1 MSTKSRQMFSMQ
13 CDFTGCPAELES
25 DDGGAWLYDT
35 AEEARKAAYD
45 YDWVTDGD
53 RDYCDRHRDEVDNPV
68 TEPSELLEAVDELTL
83 PRNVKIPTDDGHAW
97 ATEDALLVQLQE
109 AVSSS
114 IRSGSG
120 AGGAAWTRNVLD
132 SDALYQASII
142 TATIGDWCHMA
153 GIKPTRDP
161 VKDLRAWYAARL
173 TATNPDEF
181 YIGQL
186 RRWAGQIRAMTS
198 PPKTLEITAPCPVCG
213 EGQYTNDLGEVVRNP
228 LQMTYR
234 ADANMWHTAKVLCRA
249 CEVVWVGGEA
259 MAELRDEL
267 DEKETA

>member
-1 MSTKSRQMFSMQ
+1 MT
-13 CDFTGCPAELES
+13 
-25 DDGGAWLYDT
+25 
-35 AEEARKAAYD
+35 
-45 YDWVTDGD
+45 
-53 RDYCDRHRDEVDNPV
+53 
-68 TEPSELLEAVDELTL
+68 ELLEAVDELTL
-83 PRNVKIPTDDGHAW
+83 PRNVKIPTDDGHTW

-132 SDALYQASII
+132 SDALYQAGII
-142 TATIGDWCHMA
+142 TAAISDWCVLV
-153 GIKPTRDP
+153 GVKPTRDP

-173 TATNPDEF
+173 TATDPEEF
-181 YIGQL
+181 YLGQL
-186 RRWAGQIRAMTS
+186 RKWAGQIRGMLT
-198 PPKTLEITAPCPVCG
+198 PPKTLEIVAACPVCG
-213 EGQYTNDLGEVVRNP
+213 EGTFTNDMGEIVRHP

-234 ADANMWHTAKVLCRA
+234 AESANMWRTAKVACRA